1 MKLRLIL
8 VLLLFPLQLL
18 AQHLDGVVLD
28 KVTHR
33 PVAFATVAAANSITT
48 TDAYGR
54 FSIPNIAPGD
64 SLKITSIGYRIY
76 KTGIELSTPK
86 SITIYMMPASIL
98 LNDVVVKLKHDPKLD
113 SMRVRKEFASAFAY
127 KRPAF
132 KDMFITI
139 DPYVYIPNNYIN
151 ATNSTASIV
160 SVNLLSLV
168 NLLSKKSNH
177 PNSMLQQAL
186 LRDEETDYVDRTFSK
201 QKIRLLTNL
210 KGDSLLDFMD
220 AYRPTV
226 KQAKKM
232 TDYEMILY
240 IKKNY
245 NDFIKIYSSEK
256 HSPFAK

>member
-18 AQHLDGVVLD
+18 AQGIDGVVLD

-33 PVAFATVAAANSITT
+33 PVPFATVAAGNSIAATNA
-48 TDAYGR
+48 DGR

-64 SLKITSIGYRIY
+64 SLKITSIGYKTY

-86 SITIYMMPASIL
+86 SITVYMMPVSIL

-113 SMRVRKEFASAFAY
+113 SMRVRKEFAAAFDY
-127 KRPAF
+127 KRPTF
-132 KDMFITI
+132 KDMFVTI
-139 DPYVYIPNNYIN
+139 DPYKYTPDDYIHSG
-151 ATNSTASIV
+151 NSTASLV
-160 SVNLLSLV
+160 SVNLLSV
-168 NLLSKKSNH
+168 ISLLSKKSND
-177 PNSMLQQAL
+177 PNSKLQQTL
-186 LRDEETDYVDRTFSK
+186 LRDEETEFVDRTFSK
-201 QKIRLLTNL
+201 QKIRALTNL

-220 AYRPTV
+220 TYRPSI

-232 TDYEMILY
+232 TDYEMVLY
-240 IKKNY
+240 IKKSY
-245 NDFIKIYSSEK
+245 ADFLKTYDPEK

>member
-8 VLLLFPLQLL
+8 MLLLFPLRLL
-18 AQHLDGVVLD
+18 AQRIDGVVLD

-33 PVAFATVAAANSITT
+33 PVAFATVAAANSITAT
-48 TDAYGR
+48 NADGR
-54 FSIPNIAPGD
+54 FSVPNIAPGD
-64 SLKITSIGYRIY
+64 SLKITSIGYKIY

-86 SITIYMMPASIL
+86 IITIYMMPASIL
-98 LNDVVVKLKHDPKLD
+98 LNDVVVKLKYDPKLD
-113 SMRVRKEFASAFAY
+113 SVRVRKEFAAAFAY

-132 KDMFITI
+132 KDMFITV

-151 ATNSTASIV
+151 ATNSTASLV

-168 NLLSKKSNH
+168 NLLSKKSND
-177 PNSMLQQAL
+177 PNSKLQQTL
-186 LRDEETDYVDRTFSK
+186 LRDEETEYVDRAFSK
-201 QKIRLLTNL
+201 QKIRSLTNL

-220 AYRPTV
+220 DFRPTI

-232 TDYEMILY
+232 TDYEMVLY
-240 IKKNY
+240 IKKSY
-245 NDFIKIYSSEK
+245 ADFIKTYSAEK